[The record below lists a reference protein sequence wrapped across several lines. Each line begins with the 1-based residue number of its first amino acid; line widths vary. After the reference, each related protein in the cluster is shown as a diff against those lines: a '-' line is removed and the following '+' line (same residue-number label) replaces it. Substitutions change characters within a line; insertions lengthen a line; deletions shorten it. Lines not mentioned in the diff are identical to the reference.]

1 MKKQFY
7 IPPRISFY
15 EVETTAILAG
25 SGGSSQ
31 KPVGSPK
38 SFSVNED
45 VTCGDADEV
54 WEYLIVRT
62 TRDEKIIVFF
72 VGRDYSHSLQQRR
85 NYRKHR

>member
-25 SGGSSQ
+25 SGESSQ

-38 SFSVNED
+38 SFSVSDD
-45 VTCGDADEV
+45 VTCGDEDDV
-54 WEYLIVRT
+54 W
-62 TRDEKIIVFF
+62 K
-72 VGRDYSHSLQQRR
+72 
-85 NYRKHR
+85 

>member
-7 IPPRISFY
+7 ISPRINVY

-38 SFSVNED
+38 SFSVNGD
-45 VTCGDADEV
+45 VTCGDEDDV
-54 WEYLIVRT
+54 W
-62 TRDEKIIVFF
+62 D
-72 VGRDYSHSLQQRR
+72 
-85 NYRKHR
+85 

>member
-31 KPVGSPK
+31 IPDSPK
-38 SFSVNED
+38 SFSVSDD
-45 VTCGDADEV
+45 VTCGDEDNV
-54 WEYLIVRT
+54 WE
-62 TRDEKIIVFF
+62 
-72 VGRDYSHSLQQRR
+72 
-85 NYRKHR
+85 

>member
-38 SFSVNED
+38 SFSVSED
-45 VTCGDADEV
+45 VTCGDEEDV
-54 WEYLIVRT
+54 W
-62 TRDEKIIVFF
+62 
-72 VGRDYSHSLQQRR
+72 S
-85 NYRKHR
+85 N